1 MKMNYPCIEIENKVF
16 KYKKELKEGLIKH
29 PKKVVENFVRFKAGD
44 NLQTLTKA
52 DLEAMKLT
60 AWSDFNVFVGCMRKE
75 VCIRKI
81 AQNVEWNGQSPDE
94 NNDEIALAELK
105 FSKDGNYIPNSLSIS
120 PLAWAMK
127 KMSNGITNASEK
139 LSVSEYSK
147 LSRIR
152 KN

>member
-1 MKMNYPCIEIENKVF
+1 MERSK
-16 KYKKELKEGLIKH
+16 
-29 PKKVVENFVRFKAGD
+29 
-44 NLQTLTKA
+44 
-52 DLEAMKLT
+52 
-60 AWSDFNVFVGCMRKE
+60 
-75 VCIRKI
+75 
-81 AQNVEWNGQSPDE
+81 PDE

-147 LSRIR
+147 EI
-152 KN
+152 KNIEKQSADYLNPYKKAMIYQKKQRSSLYWILFHMLC

>member
-1 MKMNYPCIEIENKVF
+1 
-16 KYKKELKEGLIKH
+16 
-29 PKKVVENFVRFKAGD
+29 
-44 NLQTLTKA
+44 
-52 DLEAMKLT
+52 
-60 AWSDFNVFVGCMRKE
+60 MRKE

>member
-1 MKMNYPCIEIENKVF
+1 MKMNYPCKEIENKVF

-81 AQNVEWNGQSPDE
+81 AQNVEWNGQSPDTWS
-94 NNDEIALAELK
+94 AA
-105 FSKDGNYIPNSLSIS
+105 GSLSRRKEGCRPPPSGS
-120 PLAWAMK
+120 P
-127 KMSNGITNASEK
+127 
-139 LSVSEYSK
+139 
-147 LSRIR
+147 
-152 KN
+152 

>member
-1 MKMNYPCIEIENKVF
+1 
-16 KYKKELKEGLIKH
+16 
-29 PKKVVENFVRFKAGD
+29 
-44 NLQTLTKA
+44 
-52 DLEAMKLT
+52 
-60 AWSDFNVFVGCMRKE
+60 MRKE

-127 KMSNGITNASEK
+127 KCQME
-139 LSVSEYSK
+139 LQMPV
-147 LSRIR
+147 
-152 KN
+152 KNYLFLNIQS

>member
-1 MKMNYPCIEIENKVF
+1 MKMNYPCKEIENKVF

-60 AWSDFNVFVGCMRKE
+60 AWSDFNVFVGYMRKE